1 MIYLG
6 KLTDYRWS
14 WWKTIDTWLRM
25 MHFPYKKCEHFR
37 PLSLPFSLALVLS
50 ALNRQNTKGHETGK
64 GISPTHPPLPPQ
76 LHMTL
81 LGNNVILGCT
91 SMYLVDLDSLCKH
104 PGVDGKSV
112 VFCWLLVFFVFW
124 KDGESVI
131 SALGFSRCCT
141 GPSIVP
147 WWGVFES
154 FGLGWLVVYVGSYSR
169 NPVFLKGFWENRHV
183 WNILYILALSTT
195 CLNNFLITSWI

>member
-1 MIYLG
+1 
-6 KLTDYRWS
+6 
-14 WWKTIDTWLRM
+14 M
-25 MHFPYKKCEHFR
+25 MHFPYKKCELFR
-37 PLSLPFSLALVLS
+37 PLSLPFSLAPVLS

-112 VFCWLLVFFVFW
+112 VFCWLLVFFCLLERWGICDFSTGVFP
-124 KDGESVI
+124 V
-131 SALGFSRCCT
+131 LYR
-141 GPSIVP
+141 PVNRP
-147 WWGVFES
+147 LVRVFES
-154 FGLGWLVVYVGSYSR
+154 FGLG
-169 NPVFLKGFWENRHV
+169 
-183 WNILYILALSTT
+183 
-195 CLNNFLITSWI
+195 